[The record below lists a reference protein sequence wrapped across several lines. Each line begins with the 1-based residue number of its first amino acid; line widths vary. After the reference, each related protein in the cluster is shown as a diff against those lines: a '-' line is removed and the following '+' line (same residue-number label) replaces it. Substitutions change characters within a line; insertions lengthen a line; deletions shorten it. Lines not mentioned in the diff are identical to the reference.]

1 MTKKEIRQIYTEFF
15 GEMTSEEFLAAAGLH
30 KETAE
35 MLLNREY
42 WEAQFSA
49 VFPIRKRITCRKIYE
64 MCRPTMFLL
73 GKEPE
78 DGWMSFSYKFVCHI
92 LYPEEE
98 FTREY
103 DLFRAGA
110 MYYLHVM
117 RFLFDRERQS
127 VPPSPLIDFEFIDD
141 AEGVKYE
148 NYEEYRRFRRFWR
161 EEYIYE
167 MMRLNAEVTK
177 FRTLE
182 HIAGVHYVAMTM
194 ARGLLAAG
202 APVDLTLISGSA
214 AVHDLGKFGCKP
226 NEKVPFMHYYY
237 TALWCEGHK
246 LPYIGLIA
254 ANHSTWDLESDNL
267 AAESLCLIYADFRV
281 KSSRGADGVEITH
294 ISSMKEAFDVILNK
308 LENVDAKKYGRYR
321 AVYAKLADFEDYMR
335 THGVDVDMD
344 GKPAPPQILPQPG
357 LRTPGQ
363 TVQSLVHMALE
374 HNMDVM
380 HQLTVEQSFGNTLE
394 AARSEKNWKNVRAY
408 LNVLRE
414 YFAYTSDTQ
423 KEQALS
429 FLYEL
434 FMHRDAEI
442 RVQAAQLLGEII
454 VGYNA
459 GYRKRK
465 PEGMADVVQER
476 MLYLWKYY
484 IELVIRPDRRL
495 IELQQR
501 RISSQLKN
509 ITQSMRDHAEDSD
522 MPMFLEALLEWF
534 DNPAKKKPME
544 QFVLMNCVEV
554 IPFDRLDAD
563 AICRIG
569 RYALFCAKGK
579 NEEVKT
585 AAWRA
590 ISLLTRFAAECGFTA
605 GDLPVWNEIIQELSA
620 VPTDGSILYTFL
632 KYRILGNLG
641 MDTAAQEKPLYEN
654 CNVTDVFLDNLKTDT
669 PWVQV
674 VVNISLMEDQVLHG
688 DRSHALHIATHFSNM
703 IKVGRYIL
711 VRNAAGEALV
721 RIAPYLRVD
730 QRNEIA
736 VEMLRGLE
744 TGETDYSRTIP
755 RWLGQLALW
764 LPPEQ
769 LDELISSLDAMQS
782 NTSEHVTAVALAT
795 VGTMLE
801 YYPRHAERFEEDSEV
816 RAERW
821 KHLIGLLLKGM
832 ASYREMVRQEALL
845 VMGQSVFGSKHLT
858 RQEKRDIFLAAA
870 GKIDFQLNENKG
882 DKLTKFYRAASLSSL
897 YRFITGYRLT
907 EGEFESRIRSK
918 VAFFPGTF
926 DPFTLSHKCITKMI
940 VDRGFEVYLSVDEF
954 SWSKR
959 AQPHFIRRQIVNMSI
974 ADQFHVNLFP
984 FDIPI
989 NPGNPED
996 LRKLEAM
1003 FPGREVY
1010 LVVGSDVVAHASF
1023 YKKSAHN
1030 DKVRSMNHVVFRR
1043 VGDKEAD
1050 SKYNREMIKR
1060 ITGKLIELELP
1071 EALGE
1076 ISSSRIRENIDQ
1088 NRDISDMIDPVVQ
1101 EYVYNNGLY
1110 LREPE
1115 YKPIIQAGAI
1125 TYEEVPQPDPA
1136 LLSEVEETLFCQEE
1150 REARLKDA
1158 IGKSGDHLILLRNS
1172 MDNNRLAGAAR
1183 IRYLASDDLFGVLK
1197 DVQLCDMVQQHTA
1210 GEVLMITGL
1219 YVDRESQIHDTEQ
1232 LLLTEV
1238 FMRSFEHHCDYA
1250 IFLPEDS
1257 SCTERVLSA
1266 VLRQGFR
1273 KPEEA
1278 AGDMPLYVVDMH
1290 APLLLLANMETS
1302 LKEPFSSNERVLEV
1316 IQRTQKDLQ
1325 HCMTELYPGNLVL
1338 CVSSSVL
1345 YHRLVD
1351 KITTLNS
1358 VPRQVLVPRKLG
1370 EMMCVP
1376 FGKILR
1382 GSVVPNTVTK
1392 TLHTDR
1398 VYEPDL
1404 SSCSVEAYPNYTPL
1418 ETQVKAIKSF
1428 RRPAILVDDIL
1439 NRSGFRIPTIAP
1451 LLRQEGV
1458 NIRTF
1463 LLGILTGYGKNVLSA
1478 MDLEADWVYYVPN
1491 IRNWFMESSLYP
1503 FIGGDQVRRG
1513 TVKVAGLVPSINF
1526 LQPYTQP
1533 PLAGAADDAV
1543 FAFSACCIKNA
1554 RDVLFVLEQEYR
1566 KLFSRN
1572 LTLSRLSEAVNMPVC
1587 PDRGILDYNPNLS
1600 ASAYLENDLERLYRS
1615 RVNMRIIRDGSNVFK
1630 IGVPPGK
1637 Q

>member
-1 MTKKEIRQIYTEFF
+1 MTKKEIRRIYTELC
-15 GEMTSEEFLAAAGLH
+15 GELTSEEFLTAAGLQ
-30 KETAE
+30 KETVE

-42 WEAQFSA
+42 WEAQISS

-78 DGWMSFSYKFVCHI
+78 EGWMSFTYRFACHF
-92 LYPEEE
+92 LYPELKFLQECDV
-98 FTREY
+98 FW
-103 DLFRAGA
+103 AGA
-110 MYYLHVM
+110 LYYLHVM
-117 RFLFDRERQS
+117 RFFFDRERQS
-127 VPPSPLIDFEFIDD
+127 VPFDPLIDFGFIDD
-141 AEGVKYE
+141 AEGQKFE

-167 MMRLNAEVTK
+167 MMRLNGEVTK

-182 HIAGVHYVAMTM
+182 HIAGVHNLAMTI
-194 ARGLLAAG
+194 ARGLLEAG

-214 AVHDLGKFGCKP
+214 AVHDVGKFGCKP

-237 TALWCEGHK
+237 TALWCKGRE
-246 LPYIGLIA
+246 LPHIGQIA

-267 AAESLCLIYADFRV
+267 SAESLCLIYADFRV

-294 ISSMKEAFDVILNK
+294 ISSMKDAFDVILNK
-308 LENVDAKKYGRYR
+308 LENVDAKKYARYR
-321 AVYAKLADFEDYMR
+321 AVYAKLTDFEDYMR
-335 THGVDVDMD
+335 THGVDVDLD
-344 GKPAPPQILPQPG
+344 GNPAPVQRLPQPG
-357 LRTPGQ
+357 LRTPEQ

-380 HQLTVEQSFGNTLE
+380 HQLTVEQSFSNTLE
-394 AARSEKNWKNVRAY
+394 AARSEKIWKNVRAY

-414 YFAYTSDTQ
+414 YFSYTSDAQ

-434 FMHRDAEI
+434 FMHRDGEI

-454 VGYNA
+454 GGYNA
-459 GYRKRK
+459 GYRKRR
-465 PEGMADVVQER
+465 PEGMRDVVQER
-476 MLYLWKYY
+476 VQYLWKYY
-484 IELVIRPDRRL
+484 MELVIRPDRRL
-495 IELQQR
+495 INLQQK
-501 RISSQLKN
+501 RIRSQLKN
-509 ITQSMRDHAEDSD
+509 ITQALCDKAEDSD
-522 MPMFLEALLEWF
+522 MPMFLDALLEWYE
-534 DNPAKKKPME
+534 DPSKKETGE
-544 QFVLMNCVEV
+544 QFALMNCVEV
-554 IPFDRLDAD
+554 IPFERLDAD
-563 AICRIG
+563 SICRI
-569 RYALFCAKGK
+569 RRFALFCAKAED
-579 NEEVKT
+579 EEVKS

-590 ISLLTRFAAECGFTA
+590 LSMITKFAAECGLTA
-605 GDLPVWNEIIQELSA
+605 DDLPEWNEIIKDISA
-620 VPTDGSILYTFL
+620 APTDGPVLYTFL
-632 KYRILGNLG
+632 KYRILKNLG
-641 MDTAAQEKPLYEN
+641 LDTTAQEKILYEN
-654 CNVTDVFLDNLKTDT
+654 CNVTDVFLDNLKTVT

-674 VVNISLMEDQVLHG
+674 VVNISLLEDQVLHG
-688 DRSHALHIATHFSNM
+688 DITHALHISTHFSNM

-755 RWLGQLALW
+755 RWLGQMALW

-769 LDELISSLDAMQS
+769 LDELIGSLDALQAS
-782 NTSEHVTAVALAT
+782 TSDQVTAVALDT

-801 YYPRHAERFEEDSEV
+801 YYPRHAERFEEDSEA
-816 RAERW
+816 RAQRW
-821 KHLIGLLLKGM
+821 KHLIGILLQGM

-845 VMGQSVFGSKHLT
+845 VLEQSVFGSKHLT

-870 GKIDFQLNENKG
+870 RKIDFQLNENKG

-897 YRFITGYRLT
+897 YRFITEYRLL

-926 DPFTLSHKCITKMI
+926 DPFTLSHKGITKMI
-940 VDRGFEVYLSVDEF
+940 VDRGFEVFLSVDEF
-954 SWSKR
+954 SWSKK

-984 FDIPI
+984 CEIPI
-989 NPGNPED
+989 NPGNPDD

-1010 LVVGSDVVAHASF
+1010 LVAGSDVVAHASF
-1023 YKKSAHN
+1023 YKESAHN
-1030 DKVRSMNHVVFRR
+1030 DKVRAMNHIVFRR

-1050 SKYNREMIKR
+1050 SRYNREMMKR

-1071 EALGE
+1071 EELGE

-1101 EYVYNNGLY
+1101 EYIYNNGLY
-1110 LREPE
+1110 LHEPE

-1125 TYEEVPQPDPA
+1125 LYEEVLQPDPV
-1136 LLSEVEETLFCQEE
+1136 LLKEVEETLFS
-1150 REARLKDA
+1150 REDRESQLTES
-1158 IGKSGDHLILLRNS
+1158 IEKSGDRMILLRNS

-1183 IRYLASDDLFGVLK
+1183 IRYLASDDLFPVLK
-1197 DVQLCDMVQQHTA
+1197 DVRLSDMVQQHTA
-1210 GEVLMITGL
+1210 GEVLVITGL
-1219 YVDRESQIHDTEQ
+1219 YVDQESAIQDPEQ

-1238 FMRSFEHHCDYA
+1238 FMRSFEHRCDYA

-1257 SCTERVLSA
+1257 FCPERVYSA

-1278 AGDMPLYVVDMH
+1278 SGDMPLYVVDMH
-1290 APLLLLANMETS
+1290 APLLLLANMETT

-1316 IQRTQKDLQ
+1316 IRRTQKDLQ
-1325 HCMTELYPGNLVL
+1325 YSMTELYPGSLVL
-1338 CVSSSVL
+1338 SVSSSVL

-1351 KITTLNS
+1351 KITTLND
-1358 VPRQVLVPRKLG
+1358 VPRQMLVPRKLG
-1370 EMMCVP
+1370 EMMCIP

-1404 SSCSVEAYPNYTPL
+1404 SACSVEAYPNYTPL
-1418 ETQVKAIKSF
+1418 KTQIKAIKSF
-1428 RRPAILVDDIL
+1428 RRPAILVDDVL
-1439 NRSGFRIPTIAP
+1439 NRSGIRISTIAP

-1458 NIRTF
+1458 GIRTF

-1513 TVKVAGLVPSINF
+1513 SMKVAGLVPSINF

-1543 FAFSACCIKNA
+1543 FAFSACCIQNA

-1566 KLFSRN
+1566 KLFGRN
-1572 LTLSRLSEAVNMPVC
+1572 LTLSRLSEAVNLPVC
-1587 PDRGILDYNPNLS
+1587 PDRGTCLDYNPNLS
-1600 ASAYLENDLERLYRS
+1600 ASACLENDLQMLHRS
-1615 RVNMRIIRDGSNVFK
+1615 RVNMRVIRDVSN
-1630 IGVPPGK
+1630 I
-1637 Q
+1637 